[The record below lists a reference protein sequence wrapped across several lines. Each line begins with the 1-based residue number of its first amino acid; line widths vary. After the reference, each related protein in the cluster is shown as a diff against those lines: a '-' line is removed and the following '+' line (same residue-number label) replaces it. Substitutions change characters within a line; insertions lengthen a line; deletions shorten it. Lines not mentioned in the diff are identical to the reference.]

1 MAGPSSVIEA
11 VAAGEKAAVG
21 INNFLGGKSEP
32 FWRNNRGVDTFFDPE
47 ADPVETP
54 RGEPKLISVGK
65 RRRNFTEVEN
75 TWSRSVALAEAKRC
89 LRCDYREPES
99 GE

>member
-1 MAGPSSVIEA
+1 VDGPSSVIEA

-21 INNFLGGKSEP
+21 INTFLGGKSDP
-32 FWRNNRGVDTFFDPE
+32 FWRKDRGVDTFFDPE

-54 RGEPKLISVGK
+54 RAELKLLPIAK
-65 RRRNFTEVEN
+65 RRRNFTEVEY
-75 TWSRSVALAEAKRC
+75 TWSQSVALGEAKRC